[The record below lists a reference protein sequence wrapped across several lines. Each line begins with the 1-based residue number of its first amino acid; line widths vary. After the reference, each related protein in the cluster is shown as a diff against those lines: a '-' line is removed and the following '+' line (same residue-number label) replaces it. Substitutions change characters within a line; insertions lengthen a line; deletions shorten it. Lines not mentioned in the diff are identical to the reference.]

1 MKKEE
6 LIYIGVITGTF
17 GNKGELK
24 MKLLSDSPEFLEEVP
39 QVIIELEDE
48 IVPIEIEK
56 QRFHK
61 GQLIL
66 KIKNCNSINDG
77 LRFKGGYVSIKK
89 SDRPPPL
96 PGEFYIDQLIG
107 LDVETTDG
115 RKLGK
120 LEDILFFS
128 GNEIYQVLDPSTKK
142 EYLIPVVEDFVKEID
157 IENGKIIIIPIQGL
171 LDDES

>member
-24 MKLLSDSPEFLEEVP
+24 MKLLSDSPEFLDEVP
-39 QVIIELEDE
+39 QVVIEFDKEV
-48 IVPIEIEK
+48 IPIEIENR
-56 QRFHK
+56 RFHK

-128 GNEIYQVLDPSTKK
+128 ENEIYQVLDPSTKK